1 VIALRKRV
9 ALYGG
14 SFNPPHMGHVLIAT
28 WAVCARGDGAG
39 DVPLRFDETRLVP
52 ALGHPFAK
60 ELAPFETRVAMVE
73 AAVRHLGPRVVV
85 DPIEGRLPAPSYTI
99 DTVKALLAAEPELEL
114 TFLMGADAWRDRMK
128 WKAWDELWA
137 LLGGRVLVVGRG
149 EDLPE
154 DAPAAGFSL
163 PPLSSTAVREAVREG
178 RPYGWMVPEGVA
190 AIIEREGLYRA
201 APGAGVA

>member
-1 VIALRKRV
+1 MSATKRRV

-28 WAVCARGDGAG
+28 WAVCARGPQGW
-39 DVPLRFDETRLVP
+39 RFDEVRLIP

-73 AAVRHLGPRVVV
+73 AAIAHLGPRARVE
-85 DPIEGRLPAPSYTI
+85 PIEGRLPRPSYTI
-99 DTVKALLAAEPELEL
+99 DTVKALLAAEPDLEL
-114 TFLMGADAWRDRMK
+114 TWLMGADGWHERAK

-149 EDLPE
+149 DDLPA

-163 PPLSSTAVREAVREG
+163 PPLSSTAVREAVRDG

-190 AIIEREGLYRA
+190 ELIAKDGLYRA
-201 APGAGVA
+201 APDAPTA